1 MKSQVST
8 EYMIIVSFAMMV
20 LIPTILYLTNA
31 SQGFSD
37 DNTLTVASNSV
48 QKIGQTADLVYSRGE
63 PAKLKISVLIPSNV
77 QEISFIGKTMNWK
90 VKTGSGVS
98 DVYYNSVATFSATSS
113 LPTTPGYYDVIVE
126 ATDSEVN
133 ICVQSQC

>member
-1 MKSQVST
+1 MKSQIST
-8 EYMIIVSFAMMV
+8 EYLIIVSFALMV
-20 LIPTILYLTNA
+20 LIPYILYLTNM
-31 SQGFSD
+31 SQGFSE

-63 PAKLKISVLIPSNV
+63 PARLKISILMPSNV

-90 VKTGSGVS
+90 VKTSSGVS
-98 DVYYNSVATFSATSS
+98 DIYYNSVATLEGS
-113 LPTTPGYYDVIVE
+113 LPTTPGYYNVIVE

-133 ICVQSQC
+133 ICIQSQC